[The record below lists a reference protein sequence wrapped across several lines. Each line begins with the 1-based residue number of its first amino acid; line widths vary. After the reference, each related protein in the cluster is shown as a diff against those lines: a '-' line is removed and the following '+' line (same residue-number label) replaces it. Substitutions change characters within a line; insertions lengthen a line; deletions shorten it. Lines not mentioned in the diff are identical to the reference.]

1 MSKARYIINTLFN
14 LNESNMIKSIHIIF
28 IFISFASFFS
38 RFALSIFKPELLQKK
53 IIKIAP
59 HIIDTLLLISGVT
72 LVFQGNWLA
81 GDFGW
86 ILSKIILLISY
97 ILLAVMAMRL
107 KGSKRWFAFAA
118 AVACYVYIF
127 IIAISKH
134 GFI

>member
-1 MSKARYIINTLFN
+1 
-14 LNESNMIKSIHIIF
+14 MIKSIHIIF
-28 IFISFASFFS
+28 ILLSFTSFFS
-38 RFALSIFKPELLQKK
+38 RFALSIIKPELLQKK

-81 GDFGW
+81 GEFGW
-86 ILSKIILLISY
+86 IISKLILLISY
-97 ILLAVMAMRL
+97 IILAVMAMRL

-118 AVACYVYIF
+118 AIACYVYIF
-127 IIAISKH
+127 VIAISKH